1 MDSSQNIYVAG
12 HVKIDID
19 GQTVT
24 GGSDYMLMKFNHSG
38 VKQWTKL
45 KGTSSYDQA
54 YGLTIDSSDN
64 LYTFGGYDGANN
76 TNSDMSV
83 VKHDSDGNFQWV
95 KTLDNSSIS
104 FDGGNYVAID
114 SSGNIFTGAG
124 DTVGKINS
132 SGEMQWQVSQ
142 SNGECIVLDSSGNVY
157 VSEDNV
163 TLTKYNS
170 SGTVQWSNTLSS
182 SGNDYVEGIAIDSS
196 DNIFI
201 TGSTSGDLDRN
212 TNANSNSESA
222 GSYDAFLI
230 KYDSSGNKQ
239 WTKQIGTSTYEK
251 GRSVTT
257 DTNGNIYLTG
267 ETMGSL
273 DGNTS
278 IGSVDVFLTKYNSSG
293 TKQWTKQFG
302 TTSTDR
308 GVAVT
313 TDNSSSVFVTG
324 ETSGGFDGYT
334 HSGYTNCGGTCPDM
348 FLIKYN
354 SDGVKQ

>member
-1 MDSSQNIYVAG
+1 
-12 HVKIDID
+12 
-19 GQTVT
+19 
-24 GGSDYMLMKFNHSG
+24 
-38 VKQWTKL
+38 
-45 KGTSSYDQA
+45 
-54 YGLTIDSSDN
+54 
-64 LYTFGGYDGANN
+64 
-76 TNSDMSV
+76 
-83 VKHDSDGNFQWV
+83 
-95 KTLDNSSIS
+95 
-104 FDGGNYVAID
+104 
-114 SSGNIFTGAG
+114 
-124 DTVGKINS
+124 
-132 SGEMQWQVSQ
+132 MQWQVSQ
-142 SNGECIVLDSSGNVY
+142 SNGEGIVLDSSGNVY

-201 TGSTSGDLDRN
+201 TGSTSGDLDGN